1 MRRRPMPNQSKP
13 VSRRLV
19 FAAVAFACVSFGL
32 TGASADVL
40 PVTYT
45 INGISG
51 TNGWYRGNQYGNFV
65 VVNWSINVPVIDS
78 TNCGPTQVP
87 GPSTGATRTC
97 RVQLNDGTSVDT
109 TTHPIKIDADPPT
122 GIAAQLSRGPDYN
135 GWYNHPVGASW
146 TAADATS
153 GLASCSSLTY
163 TGPDLS
169 GAQITGNCTDKAG
182 NSTSA
187 STVLNYDATAPV
199 LQKVRVDS
207 KASSNLL
214 HWAST
219 SSSDTVVV
227 QRWARGN
234 DKQQATL
241 FRGSGAA
248 FTDGKIA
255 PGLEYNYA
263 VQTFDQAGNASKRI
277 VVAGLPKVL
286 LLGKTGYVPRAA
298 AKPILRWNRV
308 HGAQYY
314 NVQLYRGTKRV
325 FAAWPVKNQ
334 LGLPAGWRWNGKRQ
348 RLSPGKYRWY
358 VWAGFGARSFAHYQT
373 VGSAQFIVPAR

>member
-1 MRRRPMPNQSKP
+1 MQ
-13 VSRRLV
+13 
-19 FAAVAFACVSFGL
+19 
-32 TGASADVL
+32 
-40 PVTYT
+40 
-45 INGISG
+45 
-51 TNGWYRGNQYGNFV
+51 
-65 VVNWSINVPVIDS
+65 VN
-78 TNCGPTQVP
+78 GPT
-87 GPSTGATRTC
+87 TGTTRSCTIK
-97 RVQLNDGTSVDT
+97 LTDNKT
-109 TTHPIKIDADPPT
+109 TITTVTDPPIKIDADPPT

-373 VGSAQFIVPAR
+373 VGSAQFIVPR